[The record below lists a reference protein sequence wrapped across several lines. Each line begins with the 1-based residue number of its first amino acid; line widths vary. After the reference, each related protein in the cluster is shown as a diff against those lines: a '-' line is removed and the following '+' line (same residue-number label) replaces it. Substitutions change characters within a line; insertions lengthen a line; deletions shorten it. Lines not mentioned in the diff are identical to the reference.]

1 VTRSRWLDLLTI
13 CGLAGLLALVVL
25 SSPRWAPWI
34 GGSAPA
40 PTAEPGADPGPAST
54 PLAEASPVER
64 KISVTLFFPSPDRP
78 GLALEERT
86 VAFSGDLAR
95 QVQVVVE
102 EVLRGSATGLL
113 SPLPSGARVLDVFVG
128 AGGVAYVSLDPL
140 PPARDPLAPV
150 EIGDETAEA
159 SPTPS
164 PTEDESP
171 VSLATELGIQGSSDE
186 LLSVFSIVDSVVINL
201 PAVRRVQLLIRG
213 EPVSTLAGHIDI
225 SRPLAVD
232 ATLLVGLGPDLSP
245 APTPEG
251 TLPEGAEPGPPDAAA
266 PPEAP

>member
-13 CGLAGLLALVVL
+13 CGLAGLLALVAL
-25 SSPRWAPWI
+25 TSPRWAPWI
-34 GGSAPA
+34 GSSAPP
-40 PTAEPGADPGPAST
+40 PTTEPGADPGPAST

-102 EVLRGSATGLL
+102 EVLHGSATGLL

-128 AGGVAYVSLDPL
+128 AGGVAYVSLEPL
-140 PPARDPLAPV
+140 PPERDPLAPV
-150 EIGDETAEA
+150 EVGDETAEA

-164 PTEDESP
+164 PTEHESP
-171 VSLATELGIQGSSDE
+171 VSLATELGIQGSSEE

-225 SRPLAVD
+225 SRPLAAD

-251 TLPEGAEPGPPDAAA
+251 TPPEGGEPGPPAAA
-266 PPEAP
+266 ASPEAR